1 MRRLVNAGLTGLWL
15 GAIAHVLV
23 MLWILGSR

>member
-23 MLWILGSR
+23 MLWIMGR